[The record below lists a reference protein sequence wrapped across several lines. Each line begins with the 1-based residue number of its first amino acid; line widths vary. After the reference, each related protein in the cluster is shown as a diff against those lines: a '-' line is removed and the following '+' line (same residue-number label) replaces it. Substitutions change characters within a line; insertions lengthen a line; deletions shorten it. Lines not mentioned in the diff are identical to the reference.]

1 MQSRLLGFVF
11 SILISTLLFNGIA
24 HGAHPLITD
33 DTGTQGKGRYQL
45 ELNGEYGY
53 DKEAGIKTETLDI
66 KTILSLGLI
75 DNLDL
80 VLTLPYQ
87 RITIKEGDQ
96 IEDSKGVSDVSFEI
110 KWRFYEREGL
120 SFALKPG
127 LTLPTGDEDKGLSS
141 GKATYSLFLITTY
154 EHSPWAF
161 HFNTGYIRNNNT
173 IDERKD
179 IWHLSLAG
187 TYDLIEALKVVGN
200 IGLERNP
207 DRDSSNDPA
216 FILAGLIYSISKNL
230 DIDAGIKMG
239 LNEAEADY
247 TITAGLTWRF

>member
-1 MQSRLLGFVF
+1 MQSRLWGFIF
-11 SILISTLLFNGIA
+11 SILMGLLFNGTA
-24 HGAHPLITD
+24 YGAHPLITD

-53 DKEAGIKTETLDI
+53 DKEEGIKTETLDI

-87 RITIKEGDQ
+87 WIRIKEGEQ

-120 SFALKPG
+120 SVALKPG
-127 LTLPTGDEDKGLSS
+127 LTLPSGDDDKGLGS

-154 EHSPWAF
+154 EDSPWAF
-161 HFNTGYIRNNNT
+161 HFNAGYIRNNNA

-187 TYDLIEALKVVGN
+187 TYDIIDGLKIVGN
-200 IGLERNP
+200 VGMERNP
-207 DRDSSNDPA
+207 DRDSGTDPA
-216 FILAGLIYSISKNL
+216 FFLAGLIYSISKDI
-230 DIDAGIKMG
+230 DIDAGIKLG
-239 LNEAEADY
+239 LNEAETDY
-247 TITAGLTWRF
+247 TIAMGLTWRF